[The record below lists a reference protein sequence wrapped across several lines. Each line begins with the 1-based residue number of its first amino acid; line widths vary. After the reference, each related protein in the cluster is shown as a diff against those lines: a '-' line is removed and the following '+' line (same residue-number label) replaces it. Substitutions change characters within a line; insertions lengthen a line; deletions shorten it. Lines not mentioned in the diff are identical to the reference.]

1 VGRGH
6 ECDFTYRPGAERLV
20 HVDVD
25 VVIDVIVVEIIAGG
39 VGGVVVARVMIRLVA
54 IVVLAVLV
62 QHHRGE
68 HVGRARGAGRSF
80 RRASAIHCRAFR
92 RMTRIVHRPSWNM
105 ARRSTRHDSHE
116 RNTRESC
123 DTPPLDTRRPRNF
136 LQARRTPADVSRG
149 ICKEETEDDASFRC
163 TADGSRNF
171 QSERSSSASSTRES
185 RERSS
190 KSPSRGSRGSREK
203 LGPLSLSLSL
213 SLWRRSHRNADDLA
227 LCGREH

>member
-163 TADGSRNF
+163 TAGVKVASGAVNRLPAAPAEAARN
-171 QSERSSSASSTRES
+171 SA
-185 RERSS
+185 
-190 KSPSRGSRGSREK
+190 
-203 LGPLSLSLSL
+203 LSLSLSL